1 MAGNRRGVQISD
13 IWEHQKAEEE
23 LLLAIAEN
31 EIKRANENNQDVD
44 QRFHALS
51 GWVKTTN
58 KKQLLSRAVKDRI
71 RVYPTGPLTG
81 RDLMLANTLH
91 KEEAELVAYQQGNRR
106 NIKIDHQKYEVTDG
120 PTTMYSYEHK
130 AFLLVSYDKPINEK
144 LFEECKVEYTIFSK
158 DYISRIP
165 TFFRVINKAEEVG
178 IPKAK
183 LHEVFQC
190 YLKICIPEKRG
201 LFPQIR
207 DLCLTM

>member
-1 MAGNRRGVQISD
+1 
-13 IWEHQKAEEE
+13 
-23 LLLAIAEN
+23 
-31 EIKRANENNQDVD
+31 
-44 QRFHALS
+44 
-51 GWVKTTN
+51 
-58 KKQLLSRAVKDRI
+58 
-71 RVYPTGPLTG
+71 
-81 RDLMLANTLH
+81 MLANTLH
-91 KEEAELVAYQQGNRR
+91 KEEAELVAEQQGNRR

-190 YLKICIPEKRG
+190 YLKICIPEKKGIISTDQRSLSYNVDKIADILNIETELVKLQNMLKKVSSSPG
-201 LFPQIR
+201 QELE
-207 DLCLTM
+207 DLKDSLRNIYTVMFYLL